1 MIRMVDLI
9 TSFKETITSPLL
21 YASIMEALKNITVA
35 MIIIIIG
42 YIIAKI
48 LGMTTKK
55 LLYKIGLDKYFIDNG
70 LDHAVGRASVSGIVG
85 EIVKWYVWALFLIPS
100 ITILQLGEMSA
111 ILLDFV
117 RWIPSLLIGSVIVI
131 GGLIVSEFLAKKIR
145 NLTFRF
151 KNQMALVVKM
161 IVLFFFADVALVEI
175 GLNITLIENTFLI
188 LLGGMVFTLA
198 LAIGIGLGFAL
209 KENGKEVIEELK
221 KDFKKIEK

>member
-1 MIRMVDLI
+1 MVDLI

>member
-1 MIRMVDLI
+1 MVDLI
-9 TSFKETITSPLL
+9 NSFKETITSPLL

-35 MIIIIIG
+35 MIIILIG